1 MTSSQSDFTSQIVLL
16 ARTQEKISDAQ
27 LGLQELAKAARNPK
41 ALVEAMEMLKDPE
54 IAAEVGVSRLLAN
67 PSIQCHIAYY
77 RCKR

>member
-1 MTSSQSDFTSQIVLL
+1 M
-16 ARTQEKISDAQ
+16 
-27 LGLQELAKAARNPK
+27 GLQELAKAARNPK